1 MKLEGKRIGFAI
13 TGSFCTFQDI
23 VSPLQDLVA
32 AGADVYPV
40 MSEAAYSYDTKFGG
54 AAHWRNLVE
63 GLTGRAIIHTIVGA
77 EPIGPGKL
85 LDLIIVAPC
94 TGNTLAKLA
103 NAITDTPVTMAVKAH
118 LRNGRPVLIGI
129 DSNDG
134 LGQNAK
140 NIGALLAAKN
150 FYFVPFGQDNVL
162 AKPTS
167 LVADMSQLGLA
178 AEMALEGRQL
188 QPILVNHSAH

>member
-1 MKLEGKRIGFAI
+1 MKLEGKQVGFAI

-23 VSPLQDLVA
+23 IVPLQDLVA
-32 AGADVYPV
+32 TGADVYPI
-40 MSEAAYSYDTKFGG
+40 MSEAAYTLDTKFGG

-63 GLTGRAIIHTIVGA
+63 GLTGRGIIHSIVGA

-85 LDLIIVAPC
+85 LDLIVVAPC

-129 DSNDG
+129 ASNDG

-140 NIGALLAAKN
+140 SIGVLLAAKN
-150 FYFVPFGQDNVL
+150 FYFVPFGQDNAL

-178 AEMALEGRQL
+178 AEMALEGKQL
-188 QPILVNHSAH
+188 QPVLVNRSAH